1 MWLHVRAVAVFG
13 ISFLVLLAWLT
24 RQKSRFALPAVG
36 VLCVLAAQMAVGEV
50 QYRVDMV
57 WWLVLI
63 HVSLAAALWAVLSAL
78 VASLWRP
85 TRMA

>member
-1 MWLHVRAVAVFG
+1 
-13 ISFLVLLAWLT
+13 VLLVWLT
-24 RQKSRFALPAVG
+24 RVKSRFAIPAVL
-36 VLCVLAAQMAVGEV
+36 VLCLLAVQMAVGEI

-63 HVSLAAALWAVLSAL
+63 HVSLAATLWGALSAL

-85 TRMA
+85 AASRMV

>member
-1 MWLHVRAVAVFG
+1 V
-13 ISFLVLLAWLT
+13 LV
-24 RQKSRFALPAVG
+24 
-36 VLCVLAAQMAVGEV
+36 VLIAQMAVGEI

-63 HVSLAAALWAVLSAL
+63 HVSLGATLWAVLTAL

-85 TRMA
+85 ARTRMT